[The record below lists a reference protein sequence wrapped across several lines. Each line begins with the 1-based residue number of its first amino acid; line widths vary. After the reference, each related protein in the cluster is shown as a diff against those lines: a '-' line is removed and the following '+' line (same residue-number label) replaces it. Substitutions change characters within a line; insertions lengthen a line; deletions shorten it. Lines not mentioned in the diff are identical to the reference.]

1 MLSHL
6 LFVDC
11 LQPVPQAELFV
22 PSLPFLAGGDKSK
35 TKVTVVVPKGCKET
49 PRVKVGHGT
58 GQQMSMFIAGEWQV
72 LVHTPYHRPSCAC
85 GKLDVLWTFMLF
97 TAAAATPELFCPHRP
112 DELPSLILPIWVLIK
127 AKNVQ
132 PNWMA
137 PNVDGESPR
146 PCTAWFPHIIARQCV
161 RTSGRLSHSRLW
173 SSLMSSHGFLRTFAL
188 PSCHRAASACV
199 RRTFELLTAV
209 VPHVV
214 PPATAHVRDPAPD
227 HPICLGL
234 VLSRTVPAW
243 NARVRD
249 PAHQIHVHR
258 QGFQH

>member
-1 MLSHL
+1 M
-6 LFVDC
+6 
-11 LQPVPQAELFV
+11 
-22 PSLPFLAGGDKSK
+22 
-35 TKVTVVVPKGCKET
+35 TVVVPKGCKET
-49 PRVKVGHGT
+49 PRVKVGYGT

-85 GKLDVLWTFMLF
+85 GKLDVLWTFVLF

-112 DELPSLILPIWVLIK
+112 DEQPSLILPIWVLIK

-146 PCTAWFPHIIARQCV
+146 PLSLSLSLLSLSLSLISLYLSSLSLSLSRVCIHM
-161 RTSGRLSHSRLW
+161 SLSLSLSSLSLSSLSHLYIS
-173 SSLMSSHGFLRTFAL
+173 
-188 PSCHRAASACV
+188 
-199 RRTFELLTAV
+199 
-209 VPHVV
+209 
-214 PPATAHVRDPAPD
+214 PPATAHVRDPPAPD

-243 NARVRD
+243 NTRVRD
-249 PAHQIHVHR
+249 PVHQIHVHR
-258 QGFQH
+258 QGFEH